1 MLFIEK
7 EAAVEVIGFNIESWK
22 TKPYFNLLKTLSV
35 MRYIWGDF
43 DEDSALLG
51 LLVTLALVLGD

>member
-1 MLFIEK
+1 ML
-7 EAAVEVIGFNIESWK
+7 
-22 TKPYFNLLKTLSV
+22 YL
-35 MRYIWGDF
+35 WGDF